1 MERIMIDMDDVICDV
16 DFLSII
22 NQFLKSNYKKEDLK
36 SYYMQDLI
44 PKERYSEWQEFFLT
58 VNIYDTATFIPNAYE
73 VMEKLSKKYELYI
86 ATAYIFKDNE
96 HYSAYSLKN
105 KFEWLYENIP
115 FISPD
120 NYIFTTNKEIIN
132 CDIKIDDRLLN
143 LSGDARIKM
152 LFTAHH
158 NKAVTEKELREN
170 GAIRVNGWREIE
182 ELLL

>member
-16 DFLSII
+16 DFLGII
-22 NQFLKSNYKKEDLK
+22 NKFLKSNYKKEDLK

-44 PKERYSEWQEFFLT
+44 PKERYPEWQEFFFRI
-58 VNIYDTATFIPNAYE
+58 NIYDNAVFIPDAYE
-73 VMEKLSKKYELYI
+73 VMERLSKKYDLYV

-96 HYSAYSLKN
+96 FYSSSNLRN

-120 NYIFTTNKEIIN
+120 NYVFTTNKEIIN

-143 LSGDARIKM
+143 LSGDAKM
-152 LFTAHH
+152 KLLFTAHH
-158 NKAVTEKELREN
+158 NKKITEKELSDN
-170 GAIRVNGWREIE
+170 GVIRVDSWREIE
-182 ELLL
+182 KLLL